1 MVDHP
6 FATLLIPCHNE
17 SENLDD
23 TLGAALAPRYPAD
36 YEVIAIDDGS
46 SDDTGSAR
54 PLSAFSAK
62 RPLSRVKNGL
72 LPNHAV
78 LLIWLYSTSPKA
90 STLSFRRKVPLA

>member
-1 MVDHP
+1 MVP
-6 FATLLIPCHNE
+6 PRSKKVYSIGIARPYGLYGLL
-17 SENLDD
+17 
-23 TLGAALAPRYPAD
+23 A
-36 YEVIAIDDGS
+36 GS

-54 PLSAFSAK
+54 PLLAFNAK

-72 LPNHAV
+72 LPNQAA